1 MPFLIIKKVLG
12 TLAMYYLKKH
22 AAALAVD
29 LFIEGADKLA
39 KMSETQFDDKEVEKL
54 RADRAELIK
63 IINSL
68 V

>member
-22 AAALAVD
+22 AAELAVD
-29 LFIEGADKLA
+29 AFIAGADKLA
-39 KMSETQFDDKEVEKL
+39 KLSETQFDDKEVEKL

-63 IINSL
+63 IINGL